1 MYHKFIVETSVSA
14 KMKQTGGFVSSMN
27 NEQKNSYVKEQ
38 ITKTLL
44 LLLETKNIDDISISE
59 LTNAA
64 EIGRV
69 SFYRNYKSKE
79 DILRQEAGRLLTQW
93 GSIFQTMSSNDEY
106 NSFFL
111 SLFDFF
117 QANKAFFTTLYQSGL
132 SHIIMDTIV
141 ATAEISPQT
150 QNLEAYL
157 KSFWAYGVY
166 GWIIE
171 WIKRGMQE
179 SSQELLKLFKNAQ
192 GNTI

>member
-1 MYHKFIVETSVSA
+1 
-14 KMKQTGGFVSSMN
+14 MKQTRGFVSSMN

-111 SLFDFF
+111 SLFD
-117 QANKAFFTTLYQSGL
+117 YL
-132 SHIIMDTIV
+132 SV
-141 ATAEISPQT
+141 KLLGF
-150 QNLEAYL
+150 LED
-157 KSFWAYGVY
+157 
-166 GWIIE
+166 
-171 WIKRGMQE
+171 
-179 SSQELLKLFKNAQ
+179 
-192 GNTI
+192 

>member
-1 MYHKFIVETSVSA
+1 
-14 KMKQTGGFVSSMN
+14 MN
-27 NEQKNSYVKEQ
+27 NEQKNTYVKEQ
-38 ITKTLL
+38 ITKALL

-59 LTNAA
+59 LTSAA

-69 SFYRNYKSKE
+69 SFYRNYKNKE
-79 DILRQEAGRLLTQW
+79 DILRQEADRLLAQW
-93 GSIFQTMSSNDEY
+93 GSIFQAMPSNEEY
-106 NSFFL
+106 NIFFL

-117 QANKAFFTTLYQSGL
+117 QNNKSFFTTLYQSGL

-141 ATAEISPQT
+141 ATADILPQT
-150 QNLEAYL
+150 PNLDAYL

-179 SSQELLKLFKNAQ
+179 SSQELLQLFKNAQ
-192 GNTI
+192 GNSI

>member
-1 MYHKFIVETSVSA
+1 
-14 KMKQTGGFVSSMN
+14 MN
-27 NEQKNSYVKEQ
+27 NEQKNTYVKEQ
-38 ITKTLL
+38 IIKTLL

-59 LTNAA
+59 LTSAA

-79 DILRQEAGRLLTQW
+79 DVLQQEADRLLAQW
-93 GSIFQTMSSNDEY
+93 GSIFQAMPSNEEY

-117 QANKAFFTTLYQSGL
+117 QNNKSFFTTLYQSGL

-141 ATAEISPQT
+141 ATADILPQT
-150 QNLEAYL
+150 PNLDAYL

-179 SSQELLKLFKNAQ
+179 SSQELLQLFKEFVK
-192 GNTI
+192 

>member
-1 MYHKFIVETSVSA
+1 
-14 KMKQTGGFVSSMN
+14 MKQTGGFVSSMN

-44 LLLETKNIDDISISE
+44 RLLETKNIDDISISE

-79 DILRQEAGRLLTQW
+79 DILRQEAGSLLTQW

-111 SLFDFF
+111 SLFER
-117 QANKAFFTTLYQSGL
+117 KREKTL
-132 SHIIMDTIV
+132 
-141 ATAEISPQT
+141 
-150 QNLEAYL
+150 
-157 KSFWAYGVY
+157 
-166 GWIIE
+166 
-171 WIKRGMQE
+171 IKLNIHVLCFVFLINHLN
-179 SSQELLKLFKNAQ
+179 SNHYY
-192 GNTI
+192 

>member
-1 MYHKFIVETSVSA
+1 
-14 KMKQTGGFVSSMN
+14 MN
-27 NEQKNSYVKEQ
+27 NEQKNTYVKEQ
-38 ITKTLL
+38 ITKALL

-59 LTNAA
+59 LTSAA

-69 SFYRNYKSKE
+69 SFYRNYKNKE
-79 DILRQEAGRLLTQW
+79 DILRQEADRLLAQW
-93 GSIFQTMSSNDEY
+93 GSIFQAMPSNEEY

-117 QANKAFFTTLYQSGL
+117 QNNKSFFTTLYQSGL

-141 ATAEISPQT
+141 ATADILPQT
-150 QNLEAYL
+150 PNLDAYL
-157 KSFWAYGVY
+157 KSFWAYSVY

-179 SSQELLKLFKNAQ
+179 SSQELLQLFKNAQ
-192 GNTI
+192 GNSI

>member
-1 MYHKFIVETSVSA
+1 
-14 KMKQTGGFVSSMN
+14 MN
-27 NEQKNSYVKEQ
+27 NEQKNTYVKEQ
-38 ITKTLL
+38 IIKTLL

-59 LTNAA
+59 LTSTA

-79 DILRQEAGRLLTQW
+79 DVLQQEADRLLAQW
-93 GSIFQTMSSNDEY
+93 GSIFQAMPSNEEY

-117 QANKAFFTTLYQSGL
+117 QNNKSFFTTLYQSGL

-141 ATAEISPQT
+141 ATADILPQT
-150 QNLEAYL
+150 PNLDAYL

-166 GWIIE
+166 GWIIQ

>member
-1 MYHKFIVETSVSA
+1 M
-14 KMKQTGGFVSSMN
+14 
-27 NEQKNSYVKEQ
+27 
-38 ITKTLL
+38 
-44 LLLETKNIDDISISE
+44 LETKNIDDISISE
-59 LTNAA
+59 LTSAA

-69 SFYRNYKSKE
+69 SFYRNYKNKE
-79 DILRQEAGRLLTQW
+79 DILRQEADRLLAQW
-93 GSIFQTMSSNDEY
+93 GSIFQAMPSNEEY

-117 QANKAFFTTLYQSGL
+117 QNNKSFFTTLYQSGL

-141 ATAEISPQT
+141 ATADILPQT
-150 QNLEAYL
+150 PNLDTYL

-179 SSQELLKLFKNAQ
+179 SSQELLQLFKNAQ
-192 GNTI
+192 GNSI

>member
-1 MYHKFIVETSVSA
+1 
-14 KMKQTGGFVSSMN
+14 MKQTRGFVSSMN

-179 SSQELLKLFKNAQ
+179 SSQELLKLFKKAQ

>member
-1 MYHKFIVETSVSA
+1 
-14 KMKQTGGFVSSMN
+14 MN
-27 NEQKNSYVKEQ
+27 NEQKNTYVKEQ
-38 ITKTLL
+38 ITKALL

-59 LTNAA
+59 LTSAA

-69 SFYRNYKSKE
+69 SFYRNYKNKE
-79 DILRQEAGRLLTQW
+79 DILRQEADRLLAQW
-93 GSIFQTMSSNDEY
+93 GSIFQAMPSNEEY

-117 QANKAFFTTLYQSGL
+117 QNNKPFFTTLYQSGL
-132 SHIIMDTIV
+132 SHIIMDMIV
-141 ATAEISPQT
+141 ATADILPQT
-150 QNLEAYL
+150 PNLDAYL

-179 SSQELLKLFKNAQ
+179 SSQELLQLFKNAQ
-192 GNTI
+192 GNSI

>member
-1 MYHKFIVETSVSA
+1 
-14 KMKQTGGFVSSMN
+14 MN
-27 NEQKNSYVKEQ
+27 NEQKNTYVKEQ

-44 LLLETKNIDDISISE
+44 LLLETKNINDISISE
-59 LTNAA
+59 LTNTA

-79 DILRQEAGRLLTQW
+79 DVLRQEADRLLMQW
-93 GSIFQTMSSNDEY
+93 GNLFQSMPSNEY

-117 QANKAFFTTLYQSGL
+117 QCNKQFFTTLYHSGL
-132 SHIIMDTIV
+132 SYIIMDTIV
-141 ATAEISPQT
+141 ATAEISSQT

-179 SSQELLKLFKNAQ
+179 SSQELLQLFQ
-192 GNTI
+192 NTQSN

>member
-1 MYHKFIVETSVSA
+1 MEQK
-14 KMKQTGGFVSSMN
+14 GGFVSSMN
-27 NEQKNSYVKEQ
+27 NEQRNSYVKEQ

-44 LLLETKNIDDISISE
+44 HLLETKSIDDISISE

-79 DILRQEAGRLLTQW
+79 DILRQEADRLLTQW
-93 GSIFQTMSSNDEY
+93 GSLFQSMPSNEY

-117 QANKAFFTTLYQSGL
+117 QFNNQFFTTLYQSGL

-179 SSQELLKLFKNAQ
+179 SSQELLQLFQNAQ
-192 GNTI
+192 GNSI

>member
-1 MYHKFIVETSVSA
+1 
-14 KMKQTGGFVSSMN
+14 MN
-27 NEQKNSYVKEQ
+27 NEQKNTYVKEQ
-38 ITKTLL
+38 ITKALL

-59 LTNAA
+59 LTSAA

-69 SFYRNYKSKE
+69 SFYRNYKNKE
-79 DILRQEAGRLLTQW
+79 DILRQEADRLLAQW
-93 GSIFQTMSSNDEY
+93 GSIFQAMPSNEEY
-106 NSFFL
+106 NNFFL

-117 QANKAFFTTLYQSGL
+117 QNNKSFFTTLYQSGL

-141 ATAEISPQT
+141 ATADILPQT
-150 QNLEAYL
+150 PNLDAYL

-179 SSQELLKLFKNAQ
+179 SSQELLQLFKNAQ
-192 GNTI
+192 GNSI

>member
-1 MYHKFIVETSVSA
+1 
-14 KMKQTGGFVSSMN
+14 MKQKGGFVSFMN

-93 GSIFQTMSSNDEY
+93 GSLFQSMPSNEY

-117 QANKAFFTTLYQSGL
+117 HANKAFFTTLYQSGL

>member
-1 MYHKFIVETSVSA
+1 
-14 KMKQTGGFVSSMN
+14 MN

-106 NSFFL
+106 NSFFV
-111 SLFDFF
+111 SLFDFI
-117 QANKAFFTTLYQSGL
+117 QQLRRSTGRRACETLLIWNEPASDKFVIKG
-132 SHIIMDTIV
+132 V
-141 ATAEISPQT
+141 AHSSWQGEPEKSTCD
-150 QNLEAYL
+150 LE
-157 KSFWAYGVY
+157 
-166 GWIIE
+166 
-171 WIKRGMQE
+171 
-179 SSQELLKLFKNAQ
+179 
-192 GNTI
+192 

>member
-1 MYHKFIVETSVSA
+1 
-14 KMKQTGGFVSSMN
+14 MN
-27 NEQKNSYVKEQ
+27 NEQKNTYVKEQ
-38 ITKTLL
+38 ITKALL
-44 LLLETKNIDDISISE
+44 LLLESKNIDDISISE
-59 LTNAA
+59 LTSAA

-69 SFYRNYKSKE
+69 SFYRNYKNKE
-79 DILRQEAGRLLTQW
+79 DILRQEADRLLAQW
-93 GSIFQTMSSNDEY
+93 GSIFQAMPSNEEY

-117 QANKAFFTTLYQSGL
+117 QNNKSFFTTLYQSGL

-141 ATAEISPQT
+141 ATADILPQT
-150 QNLEAYL
+150 PNLDAYL

-179 SSQELLKLFKNAQ
+179 SSQELLQLFKNAQ
-192 GNTI
+192 GNSI

>member
-1 MYHKFIVETSVSA
+1 
-14 KMKQTGGFVSSMN
+14 MKQKRGFVSSMN
-27 NEQKNSYVKEQ
+27 NEQKNTYVKEQ

-44 LLLETKNIDDISISE
+44 LLLETKNINDISISE
-59 LTNAA
+59 LTSAA

-69 SFYRNYKSKE
+69 SFYRNYKNKE
-79 DILRQEAGRLLTQW
+79 DILRQEADRLLAQW
-93 GSIFQTMSSNDEY
+93 GSIFQAMPSNEEY

-117 QANKAFFTTLYQSGL
+117 QNNKSFFTTLYQSGL

-141 ATAEISPQT
+141 ATADILPQT
-150 QNLEAYL
+150 PNLDAYL

-179 SSQELLKLFKNAQ
+179 SSQELLQLFKNAQ
-192 GNTI
+192 GNSI

>member
-1 MYHKFIVETSVSA
+1 
-14 KMKQTGGFVSSMN
+14 MN
-27 NEQKNSYVKEQ
+27 NEQKNTYVKEQ

-59 LTNAA
+59 LTSAA

-69 SFYRNYKSKE
+69 SFYRNYKNKE
-79 DILRQEAGRLLTQW
+79 DILLQEADRLLAQW
-93 GSIFQTMSSNDEY
+93 GGIFQAMPSNEEY

-117 QANKAFFTTLYQSGL
+117 QNNKSFFTTLYQSGL

-141 ATAEISPQT
+141 ATADILPQT
-150 QNLEAYL
+150 PNLDAYL

-179 SSQELLKLFKNAQ
+179 SSQELLQLFKNAQ
-192 GNTI
+192 GNSI

>member
-1 MYHKFIVETSVSA
+1 M
-14 KMKQTGGFVSSMN
+14 
-27 NEQKNSYVKEQ
+27 
-38 ITKTLL
+38 
-44 LLLETKNIDDISISE
+44 
-59 LTNAA
+59 
-64 EIGRV
+64 
-69 SFYRNYKSKE
+69 
-79 DILRQEAGRLLTQW
+79 RQEAGRLLTQW

-141 ATAEISPQT
+141 ATAEISSQT

-179 SSQELLKLFKNAQ
+179 SSQELLQLFKNAQ
-192 GNTI
+192 GNSI

>member
-1 MYHKFIVETSVSA
+1 
-14 KMKQTGGFVSSMN
+14 MN
-27 NEQKNSYVKEQ
+27 NAQKNTYVKEQ
-38 ITKTLL
+38 LTKTLL
-44 LLLETKNIDDISISE
+44 LLLETKNINDISISE
-59 LTNAA
+59 LTDTAQ
-64 EIGRV
+64 IGRV

-79 DILRQEAGRLLTQW
+79 DILRQEADRLFTQW
-93 GSIFQTMSSNDEY
+93 GNLFQSMPSNEEY

-117 QANKAFFTTLYQSGL
+117 QCNKPFFTILYQSGL
-132 SHIIMDTIV
+132 SYIIMDTIV
-141 ATAEISPQT
+141 TMAEISLQT

-179 SSQELLKLFKNAQ
+179 SSQELLQLFQNTQ
-192 GNTI
+192 GNSI